1 MNACI
6 ASTEQ
11 EDEHL
16 TNDSYYFHKKMGFE
30 LVGTFHQ
37 SGYKFDRWYDMIWME
52 KLIGTHDVPAEKV
65 ESPNEG

>member
-1 MNACI
+1 
-6 ASTEQ
+6 
-11 EDEHL
+11 
-16 TNDSYYFHKKMGFE
+16 MGFE

-65 ESPNEG
+65 EFPNEG